1 MNTPVYAPL
10 SDMILEQGPEQK
22 DYLSINRIFQS
33 QYAHDRK
40 SFIDRFST
48 MRNKVKAFHDKRSIA
63 GFCYLQPYGYAG
75 DFELIDRLYTG
86 YISDDPAIS
95 NWDAFAQ
102 AQPAAVAVRNRKA
115 YFINLLERKR
125 PLRVLNIASG
135 PCRDIKEY
143 YERHPLS
150 ATEIDC
156 VEVDGRA
163 IEFAKNLLSY
173 VRSVHFIQ
181 QNVISFK
188 IEKEYDLVWS
198 AGLFDYFNDNLFVRI
213 LSKLI
218 RRLPGKSEIVIGNF
232 SDNNPNRAFMEV
244 GMNWHLHHRSPE
256 QLIHL
261 AIRAGASDWNLRVEK
276 EPEGINLFLHLSK
289 KA

>member
-1 MNTPVYAPL
+1 MNTSVFAPL
-10 SDMILEQGPEQK
+10 SQMIFEKGPEQK
-22 DYLSINRIFQS
+22 DYLWVNRIFQS

-40 SFIDRFST
+40 SFIDQFSL
-48 MRNKVKAFHDKRSIA
+48 MRKKVKAFHDKRSIA

-75 DFELIDRLYTG
+75 DFELIDRLYTE
-86 YISDDPAIS
+86 YISNDPAIS

-102 AQPAAVAVRNRKA
+102 AQPAAVAVRNRKT
-115 YFINLLERKR
+115 YFIDLLEKRK

-143 YERHPLS
+143 YDRHPLS

-156 VEVDGRA
+156 VEVDERA
-163 IEFAKNLLSY
+163 IDFAKKLLHR
-173 VRSVHFIQ
+173 VNSVHFIQ
-181 QNVISFK
+181 QNAISLR
-188 IEKEYDLVWS
+188 IRKEYDLVWS
-198 AGLFDYFNDNLFVRI
+198 AGLFDYFNDDLFVRV

-218 RRLPGKSEIVIGNF
+218 KGLPRNGEIVIGNF
-232 SDNNPNRAFMEV
+232 SDSNPNRAFMEV

-256 QLIHL
+256 QLMHL
-261 AIRAGASDWNLRVEK
+261 AIRAGAFDWDLRVER

>member
-1 MNTPVYAPL
+1 MNTRVFGPL
-10 SDMILEQGPEQK
+10 SDIILEQGPEQK

-33 QYAHDRK
+33 QYIHDRK
-40 SFIDRFST
+40 RFIDRFST

-75 DFELIDRLYTG
+75 DFELIDRLYTR
-86 YISDDPAIS
+86 YISNDPAIS

-115 YFINLLERKR
+115 YFIDLLENKR

-143 YERHPLS
+143 CERHPLS

-163 IEFAKNLLSY
+163 IEFAKNLLSH
-173 VRSVHFIQ
+173 VKSVHFIQ

-218 RRLPGKSEIVIGNF
+218 RGLPGNSEIVIGNF

-261 AIRAGASDWNLRVEK
+261 AIRAGASDWNLRVEN